1 MIMSLVAKVLKELD
15 EGAATYIQ
23 YDKSEPPEEVVDT
36 DLINQIEDITNS
48 DDDQEVLDLQALVD
62 PQNNPFEQEADTDN
76 V

>member
-1 MIMSLVAKVLKELD
+1 MMSLVAKVLKELN

-23 YDKSEPPEEVVDT
+23 YDKSESPEEVVDT

-48 DDDQEVLDLQALVD
+48 DDDQEVLDLQTLVD